1 MEVEW
6 QISGEDVTRVKAL
19 DRQQA
24 NNPLVRARR
33 AKNLAKTKPQVR
45 RKRFW
50 SQMVSMRLTS
60 VQRSGPNS
68 YVANFIRTEPFP
80 LGYEAACGAKR
91 VETFIAKALKDAG
104 GIRFGN
110 IIARQL
116 AANFHRLEEGEWARA
131 LKQCNRLI
139 RPASRAT
146 EKEVA
151 DYIRETFQGFGPKQ
165 SRNFLQALGLTR
177 YEIPIDS
184 RITKW
189 LNEFGFPV
197 HLSAKALA
205 DSNYYNFVSDGI
217 QVLCAESD
225 VFPCI
230 FDAAIFALI
239 DGDAWND
246 DNVI

>member
-1 MEVEW
+1 MDIEW
-6 QISGEDVTRVKAL
+6 QISRDDVARIRTL

-33 AKNLAKTKPQVR
+33 AKNLAKVKPQVR

-68 YVANFIRTEPFP
+68 HVARFIRTDPFP
-80 LGYEAACGAKR
+80 LGYEATCAVES
-91 VETFIAKALKDAG
+91 VETFIAKTLKGAS
-104 GIRFGN
+104 GIRHSN

-116 AANFHRLEEGEWARA
+116 AGNFQLLADGEWAHA
-131 LKQCNRLI
+131 LQQCNRLI
-139 RPASRAT
+139 RPVSRGI

-151 DYIRETFQGFGPKQ
+151 DYIQEMFRGFGPKQ

-177 YEIPIDS
+177 FEIPIDS
-184 RITKW
+184 RVTRW
-189 LNEFGFPV
+189 LNSFGFPV
-197 HLSAKALA
+197 RLSATALA
-205 DSNYYNFVSDGI
+205 DSNYYNFVSEGV
-217 QVLCAESD
+217 QTLCAKST

-230 FDAAIFALI
+230 LDAAIFALE
-239 DGDAWND
+239 DGDAWTD
-246 DNVI
+246 GNVS

>member
-6 QISGEDVTRVKAL
+6 QISDEDVRHVQEL
-19 DRQQA
+19 VRQQA
-24 NNPLVRARR
+24 DNALVRERR
-33 AKNLAKTKPQVR
+33 AKNLSEDKPQVR
-45 RKRFW
+45 KKQFW

-68 YVANFIRTEPFP
+68 HVANFIRKKPFP
-80 LGYEAACGAKR
+80 LGYDAACGANR
-91 VETFIAKALKDAG
+91 VETFVAKTLKDAG
-104 GIRFGN
+104 GIRHGKT
-110 IIARQL
+110 IARQL
-116 AANFHRLEEGEWARA
+116 AWNFHLLEEGEWACA
-131 LKQCNRLI
+131 LQKCNRLI
-139 RPASRAT
+139 RPVSRAT
-146 EKEVA
+146 EKAVA
-151 DYIRETFQGFGPKQ
+151 DYIQETFQGFGPKQ

-197 HLSAKALA
+197 HLSAMALA

-217 QVLCAESD
+217 QLLCAESD
-225 VFPCI
+225 VFPCVL
-230 FDAAIFALI
+230 DAAIFALI

-246 DNVI
+246 DNII